1 VRAYEFQTKV
11 TSGGKLVV
19 EVPDAFF
26 EKLQRIGMQEVRVIV
41 LIGEPTDA
49 HYEEE
54 AWARLTA
61 EQFLAGYNDTDA
73 IYDLPG

>member
-1 VRAYEFQTKV
+1 MKAYEFQTKV
-11 TSGGKLVV
+11 TSEGKLLV

-26 EKLQRIGMQEVRVIV
+26 EKLQRIGMQKVRVIV
-41 LIGEPTDA
+41 LIGDAAKA

-54 AWARLTA
+54 AWARLTS
-61 EQFLAGYNDTDA
+61 EQFLAGYNDTDS